1 MITWHLIYFFSA
13 YIFQNETEKKNVV
26 RCLHFQGGGTKILQI
41 SLIFQAT
48 TERIPGFVFDFLSAL
63 MALPSHHVQPDFSR
77 VLVALLVIGLAIAFF

>member
-1 MITWHLIYFFSA
+1 MKMK
-13 YIFQNETEKKNVV
+13 KKNVV
-26 RCLHFQGGGTKILQI
+26 RGLQFQGGGTKILQI

-77 VLVALLVIGLAIAFF
+77 VLVALLVTDRCSYCFFLVYHIYTI